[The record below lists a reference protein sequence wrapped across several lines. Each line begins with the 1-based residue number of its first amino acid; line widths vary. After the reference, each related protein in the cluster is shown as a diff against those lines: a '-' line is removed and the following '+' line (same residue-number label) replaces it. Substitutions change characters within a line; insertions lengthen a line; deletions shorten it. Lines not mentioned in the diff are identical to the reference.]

1 MRLLAHKEGL
11 PTEVALLLFEFSDLL
26 AEFFFHIADHLR
38 RGAVWELFR
47 QLAASGEFG
56 FYCLLFPNPIHNCMT
71 AAQGES
77 SKKPRKNSRASFS
90 VFCNTILSTAGI
102 SPSICDVR

>member
-71 AAQGES
+71 AAQGGS
-77 SKKPRKNSRASFS
+77 SKKPLL
-90 VFCNTILSTAGI
+90 ISTGANCVHESG
-102 SPSICDVR
+102 RH

>member
-1 MRLLAHKEGL
+1 MAAAQNPRVVLADGL
-11 PTEVALLLFEFSDLL
+11 FERILGRHRSERALHVTPKDLDHAEAALLFFEFSDLL

-56 FYCLLFPNPIHNCMT
+56 F
-71 AAQGES
+71 
-77 SKKPRKNSRASFS
+77 
-90 VFCNTILSTAGI
+90 
-102 SPSICDVR
+102 

>member
-1 MRLLAHKEGL
+1 MRLLALKEGL

-71 AAQGES
+71 AGQGES
-77 SKKPRKNSRASFS
+77 SKKPLL
-90 VFCNTILSTAGI
+90 ISTGANCVHESG
-102 SPSICDVR
+102 RH